1 MYMCAVNLS
10 CVLGG
15 LIGATIGEMDGVGG
29 LAGWRWIFISE
40 GVLTC
45 LIAAIFFFL
54 IVDFPEQ
61 VHWLT
66 VEERLFVKA
75 RLKTEQGD
83 SAIENSIRARDVW
96 TTVRDPKVIL
106 AGLIHLSA
114 SVPGYMGT
122 YFAPVMVEGFGIR
135 SPINIQL
142 HTAPVW
148 IVAIVLTLVVAYIS
162 DKIRHRFLVILVCG
176 IISVAG
182 YYAMFNVKGNTNA
195 QYGTLFLAI
204 SGMASLMPGMYD
216 Q

>member
-1 MYMCAVNLS
+1 MA
-10 CVLGG
+10 
-15 LIGATIGEMDGVGG
+15 ATIGEMNVVGS

-40 GVLTC
+40 GILTC
-45 LIAAIFFFL
+45 LIAAVFFFL
-54 IVDFPEQ
+54 IADFPEQ

-75 RLKTEQGD
+75 RLKAEQGD
-83 SAIENSIRARDVW
+83 SAIGNSIKARDIV

-122 YFAPVMVEGFGIR
+122 CFAPVIVKSFGIR
-135 SPINIQL
+135 SPIDAQL
-142 HTAPVW
+142 HAAPVW

-182 YYAMFNVKGNTNA
+182 YYAMFNVKGNTDA

-204 SGMASLMPGMYD
+204 SGMASLIPGMYD
-216 Q
+216 QRDGLRSG